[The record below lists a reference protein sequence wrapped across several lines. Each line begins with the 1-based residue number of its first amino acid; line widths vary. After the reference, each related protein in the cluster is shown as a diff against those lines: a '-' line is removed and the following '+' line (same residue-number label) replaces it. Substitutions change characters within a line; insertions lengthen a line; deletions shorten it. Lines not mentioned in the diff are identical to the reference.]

1 MCTRCSFSAPGTRLA
16 LFMHCRPETKSKVCQ
31 KIAQS
36 GFESEKEEDN
46 FQPSN
51 KRHTKP
57 SPKIKQG
64 TLLKLYRWKTISK
77 RYMYVPKIPRTQSG

>member
-1 MCTRCSFSAPGTRLA
+1 
-16 LFMHCRPETKSKVCQ
+16 MHCRPETKSKVCQ

-51 KRHTKP
+51 KRHTK
-57 SPKIKQG
+57 SSSKIKQG
-64 TLLKLYRWKTISK
+64 TEAISLEDYFK
-77 RYMYVPKIPRTQSG
+77 EVCSENTENT

>member
-1 MCTRCSFSAPGTRLA
+1 
-16 LFMHCRPETKSKVCQ
+16 MHCRPETKSKVCQ

-36 GFESEKEEDN
+36 SFESEKE

-57 SPKIKQG
+57 SSNAEA
-64 TLLKLYRWKTISK
+64 LLLEDYFKEVCSENTEN
-77 RYMYVPKIPRTQSG
+77 T